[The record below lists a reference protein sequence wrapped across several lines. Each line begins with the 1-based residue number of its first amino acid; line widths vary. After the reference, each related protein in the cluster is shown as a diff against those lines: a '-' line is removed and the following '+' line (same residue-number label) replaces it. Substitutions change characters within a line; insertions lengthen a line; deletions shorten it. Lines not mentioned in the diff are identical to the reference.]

1 MPPRNST
8 TDGILTRAVEANLD
22 GLPFA
27 FTMANLA
34 GWVPAC
40 ACRSEAQAVTLLDN
54 LD

>member
-1 MPPRNST
+1 VPPRNST
-8 TDGILTRAVEANLD
+8 TDGILTRAVEADLD

-27 FTMANLA
+27 FTMANPA

-40 ACRSEAQAVTLLDN
+40 ACRSEAQAVALLDN